1 TPGDYAMT
9 QTPWSQAELVWAR
22 GTDDAVYAARSDFAK
37 AFNFSST
44 PSDIPYAHREW
55 VMLPEGEIVTI
66 DRVHTADA
74 AHAMIV
80 GFHTNT
86 GGGGLTLTGGV
97 ASGSGGGSKVA
108 IHAVLL
114 SGGTPE
120 IQQPEVG
127 DCTVSCSYPCG
138 TCDAARFPVDKYS
151 VAVPGSF
158 ASAIHVID
166 ALDASEPLPTVGSM
180 NDD

>member
-37 AFNFSST
+37 AFNYSST

-66 DRVHTADA
+66 DRVKTADA
-74 AHAMIV
+74 AHAMYV

-86 GGGGLTLTGGV
+86 GGGNLKLSGNV
-97 ASGSGGGSKVA
+97 AAGDAGGSSLA

-114 SGGTPE
+114 SSGTP
-120 IQQPEVG
+120 QVTQPEMG
-127 DCTVSCSYPCG
+127 NCSVSCSFPCG
-138 TCDAARFPVDKYS
+138 LCDATRFPVDKYS
-151 VAVPGSF
+151 VKVPGPW
-158 ASAIHVID
+158 AVAVHAID
-166 ALDASEPLPTVGSM
+166 ALPKGGAP
-180 NDD
+180 